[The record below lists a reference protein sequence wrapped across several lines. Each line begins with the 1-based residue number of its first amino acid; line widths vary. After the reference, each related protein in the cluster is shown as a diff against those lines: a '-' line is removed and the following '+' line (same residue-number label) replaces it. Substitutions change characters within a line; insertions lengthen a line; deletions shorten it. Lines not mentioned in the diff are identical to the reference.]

1 MMKKRR
7 LTALALT
14 AALIGS
20 MNVSP
25 VMADVIIRNTI
36 DGKTEETT
44 FTDVPQ
50 RAVSLSGFATQM
62 MMALGLEDKMVGYGY
77 MDNEIPDKYKDA
89 FSKLTCL
96 ADGNPSQEQLL
107 AVEPDFLTG
116 WASTFSEKNF
126 PLSFCDENGIKA
138 YVPQVEYAPAS
149 MESVYKDF
157 ENLGSIFGVEDRANE
172 IVSDMKNRVQAV
184 QDAVKNEDPV
194 KVFIYDSG
202 EDAPFTASA
211 GLPTDMISLA
221 GGKNVF
227 ADTKSNWTSVDWEDV
242 INANPDYIIVMDY
255 IASDPI
261 QDKIN
266 FLKSDDALSN
276 ITAIKNNN
284 ISVIGLTDVTGCY
297 ESVDA
302 IEQMAKTF
310 HPDCFADGDSD
321 ASSVAENTEGIPAA
335 ENSAE

>member
-1 MMKKRR
+1 MKKRR

-116 WASTFSEKNF
+116 WASTFSEKN
-126 PLSFCDENGIKA
+126 LDRK
-138 YVPQVEYAPAS
+138 
-149 MESVYKDF
+149 SV
-157 ENLGSIFGVEDRANE
+157 V
-172 IVSDMKNRVQAV
+172 
-184 QDAVKNEDPV
+184 
-194 KVFIYDSG
+194 
-202 EDAPFTASA
+202 
-211 GLPTDMISLA
+211 
-221 GGKNVF
+221 
-227 ADTKSNWTSVDWEDV
+227 
-242 INANPDYIIVMDY
+242 
-255 IASDPI
+255 
-261 QDKIN
+261 
-266 FLKSDDALSN
+266 
-276 ITAIKNNN
+276 
-284 ISVIGLTDVTGCY
+284 
-297 ESVDA
+297 
-302 IEQMAKTF
+302 
-310 HPDCFADGDSD
+310 
-321 ASSVAENTEGIPAA
+321 
-335 ENSAE
+335 

>member
-1 MMKKRR
+1 MKKRR

-25 VMADVIIRNTI
+25 VMADVTIRNTI

-62 MMALGLEDKMVGYGY
+62 MLALGLEDKMVGYGY

-157 ENLGSIFGVEDRANE
+157 ENLGSIFGVEDRAKE

-184 QDAVKNEDPV
+184 QDAVKNENPV

-310 HPDCFADGDSD
+310 HPDCFAGGDSD
-321 ASSVAENTEGIPAA
+321 ASSVAENTEGISAA

>member
-302 IEQMAKTF
+302 IVQMAKTF

-321 ASSVAENTEGIPAA
+321 ASSVAENTEGISAA